1 MVKVIDEE
9 INEPYKLILCEDVFV
24 QDPVNPIK
32 EVQERSVEIVKEE
45 AKEITI

>member
-9 INEPYKLILCEDVFV
+9 INEPYRRILCEDGVV

-32 EVQERSVEIVKEE
+32 EVQERVETVNEE
-45 AKEITI
+45 AKEIMI